1 MEDPTPYK
9 ISLPKLELIGRTH
22 TQVTTL
28 YNGDTMH
35 NHRHEFAYEGGTH
48 IHFAN
53 GEFQRAEFDM
63 RNPYSRADWRRL
75 AAIEAEIT
83 RLEAAAYPEGLKE

>member
-1 MEDPTPYK
+1 MEDPTPYR
-9 ISLPKLELIGRTH
+9 IPLPKMELISRTH
-22 TQVTTL
+22 TQVTTH
-28 YNGDTMH
+28 YNCVSTH
-35 NHRHEFAYEGGTH
+35 EHRHEFAYEYG
-48 IHFAN
+48 IRILFAN

-83 RLEAAAYPEGLKE
+83 RLEASPQPEGIK

>member
-1 MEDPTPYK
+1 MEDPTPYR
-9 ISLPKLELIGRTH
+9 ISLPKLELIGSTH
-22 TQVTTL
+22 TQVTTHRD
-28 YNGDTMH
+28 GISTH
-35 NHRHEFAYEGGTH
+35 EHRHEFAYEGGIR

-63 RNPYSRADWRRL
+63 RNPYTRADWRRL

-83 RLEAAAYPEGLKE
+83 RLEAAAQPEGIKP

>member
-1 MEDPTPYK
+1 MEDPTPYR
-9 ISLPKLELIGRTH
+9 ISLPKLELISSTH
-22 TQVTTL
+22 VQVTC
-28 YNGDTMH
+28 
-35 NHRHEFAYEGGTH
+35 HRDGLTTHEHRNEYTYEDGVR
-48 IHFAN
+48 ILFAN

-83 RLEAAAYPEGLKE
+83 RLEAAAQPEGIKP